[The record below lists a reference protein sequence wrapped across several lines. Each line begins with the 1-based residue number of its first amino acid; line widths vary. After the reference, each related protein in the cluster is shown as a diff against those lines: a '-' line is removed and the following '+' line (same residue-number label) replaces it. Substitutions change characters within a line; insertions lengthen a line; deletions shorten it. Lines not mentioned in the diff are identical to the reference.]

1 MTTEFKIFCGL
12 NTNGHDGVDSRA
24 LVKKL
29 ALKYFPEGHS
39 IAEETGRWALRDE
52 QGPTSNVITEQ
63 TLVVTWISS
72 KTYRADKEAELL
84 VGRFAGAYKAKAFQE
99 SVLITRRQIDCFF
112 I

>member
-12 NTNGHDGVDSRA
+12 DTNGHDEVDARA
-24 LVKKL
+24 LVEKL
-29 ALKYFPEGHS
+29 ALKHFPEGHS
-39 IAEETGRWALRDE
+39 IAEETGRWALRDS
-52 QGPTSNVITEQ
+52 QGPTPNVVTET

-72 KTYRADKEAELL
+72 EVYRTAKEAELL

-99 SVLITRRQIDCFF
+99 SVLITRREIDCFF